1 MAFFEIPKLKSNQG
15 INFVFISKLLF
26 VLSYVVEFV
35 KQLLFIL
42 TYTYMP
48 LFEKKHIAARL
59 VIKCV
64 TVIKPTEAR
73 TLINHSNPFS

>member
-48 LFEKKHIAARL
+48 LFAKTYSGQTSYKVCDRYKA
-59 VIKCV
+59 
-64 TVIKPTEAR
+64 
-73 TLINHSNPFS
+73 N